1 MAQTTDVEL
10 LQRCHDFELELSLA
24 AAERVEDSG
33 DGTTAVLSPGTPLV
47 WDANF
52 LLVEDRG
59 LAAAEIAA
67 RSDQMLGGLGMKHR
81 FVVTRQPAL
90 ADELEAEFEQ
100 LGWDLDRTL
109 VMALRREA
117 DRPRSV
123 EVEQVTAE
131 VAEPLRLALMA
142 DHPWTTPEVAPQ
154 LLEFDRRMASVFRDR
169 WFAAR
174 RDGEPASACR
184 LYQHDGVGQVEDVET
199 LSHARNQGLARGVVL
214 AAAQISRDDG
224 DELTF
229 ITADATDWPLQLYER
244 LGFDPVGV
252 TLGFRLKPESAS

>member
-67 RSDQMLGGLGMKHR
+67 RADEVLGGLGMKHR

-90 ADELEAEFEQ
+90 ADELEPEFEQ

-123 EVEQVTAE
+123 EVEQVAPE
-131 VAEPLRLALMA
+131 VAEPLRLALMEG
-142 DHPWTTPEVAPQ
+142 HPWTTPEVAPQ
-154 LLEFDRRMASVFRDR
+154 LLEFDRRMARVYRDR

-174 RDGEPASACR
+174 HDGEAASACR

-199 LSHARNQGLARGVVL
+199 LPHARNLGLARAVVL
-214 AAAQISRDDG
+214 AAAQISREDG

-229 ITADATDWPLQLYER
+229 IAADATDWPLQLYER
-244 LGFDPVGV
+244 LGFDAVGV
-252 TLGFRLKPESAS
+252 TLGFRLKPEPAS

>member
-1 MAQTTDVEL
+1 MAQTTDVAL

-24 AAERVEDSG
+24 VAERVEDLG
-33 DGTTAVLSPGTPLV
+33 DGTTAVLSPGIPLV

-52 LLVEDRG
+52 LLVEEPG
-59 LAAAEIAA
+59 MAAAEIAA
-67 RSDQMLGGLGMKHR
+67 RADEVLGGLGMKHR

-109 VMALRREA
+109 VMSLRREA
-117 DRPRSV
+117 DRPGSV

-131 VAEPLRLALMA
+131 VAEPLRLALMQ

-174 RDGEPASACR
+174 HDGEAASACR

-199 LSHARNQGLARGVVL
+199 LPPARNQGLARAVVL
-214 AAAQISRDDG
+214 AAAQVSRDDG

>member
-67 RSDQMLGGLGMKHR
+67 RADEVLGGLGMRHR

-90 ADELEAEFEQ
+90 ADELEAEFEK

-154 LLEFDRRMASVFRDR
+154 LIEFDRRMASVFRDR

-199 LSHARNQGLARGVVL
+199 LSHARNQGLARAVVL

>member
-1 MAQTTDVEL
+1 MAQTTDVAL

-24 AAERVEDSG
+24 VAERVEDLG
-33 DGTTAVLSPGTPLV
+33 DGITAVLSPGIPLV

-52 LLVEDRG
+52 LLVEEG
-59 LAAAEIAA
+59 LPAAEIAVRA
-67 RSDQMLGGLGMKHR
+67 DDVLGGLGMKHR

-90 ADELEAEFEQ
+90 ADELEGEFEQ
-100 LGWDLDRTL
+100 LGWDVDRTL
-109 VMALRREA
+109 VMGLRREA
-117 DRPRSV
+117 DRPGSV

-131 VAEPLRLALMA
+131 VAEPLRLALMQA
-142 DHPWTTPEVAPQ
+142 HPWTTAEAAPQ
-154 LLEFDRRMASVFRDR
+154 LLEFDRRLGRVFRDR

-174 RDGEPASACR
+174 HDGEPASACR

-199 LSHARNQGLARGVVL
+199 LPDARNQGLARAVVL
-214 AAAQISRDDG
+214 AAAQISREDG

-244 LGFDPVGV
+244 LGFDPVGI
-252 TLGFRLKPESAS
+252 TLGFRIKPESAS